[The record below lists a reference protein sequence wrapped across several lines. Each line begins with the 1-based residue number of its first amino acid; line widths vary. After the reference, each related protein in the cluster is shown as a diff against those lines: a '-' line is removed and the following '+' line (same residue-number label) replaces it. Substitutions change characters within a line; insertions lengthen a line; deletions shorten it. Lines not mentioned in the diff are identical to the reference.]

1 MFNLMNAFK
10 KFLKDES
17 AQGAT
22 EYILLLVAVVA
33 ILVMFKGQILQQ
45 VSNLLG
51 ILDQKIGQAS
61 QTP

>member
-33 ILVMFKGQILQQ
+33 ILVLFKDRILAQ
-45 VSNLLG
+45 VDTLLNK
-51 ILDQKIGQAS
+51 LSEKVNQAS
-61 QTP
+61 TVP